1 MSHDNLC
8 ILFLKAPLPGHVK
21 TRLQPQLT
29 PQQSAALYTAMVE
42 DQLKAL
48 ADGGFDTVLFIA
60 QDRHRE
66 LISNWLGP
74 SRPMVAQQGADLG
87 ARMFHAFEWA
97 HHRGYHRMVLIG
109 SDTPGIDRPLM
120 EEAFEALTTHDVVLG
135 PSNDG
140 GYYLIGIRQ
149 AHEPLFQNIRWSTST
164 VLNDTHALAKSHGL
178 STNLLASRIDID
190 TFADVKQLWQES
202 KNGEVNIGPKTT
214 HCLQSLLG

>member
-1 MSHDNLC
+1 MSHKNLC

-29 PQQSAALYTAMVE
+29 LQQSAALYTAMVE
-42 DQLKAL
+42 DQLETL

-60 QDRHRE
+60 QDVHRK

-74 SRPMVAQQGADLG
+74 SRPIVTQQGADLG

-97 HHRGYHRMVLIG
+97 QHHGYHRVVLIG

-120 EEAFEALTTHDVVLG
+120 EEAFEALNTHDIVLG

-140 GYYLIGIRQ
+140 GYYLIGMRR
-149 AHEPLFQNIRWSTST
+149 AHEPLFEKIRWSTDT
-164 VLNDTHALAKSHGL
+164 VLKETRSRAKLHNLGV
-178 STNLLASRIDID
+178 NLLEPKIDID
-190 TFADVKQLWQES
+190 TWNDLQELRESVRNQQMIIGRRTHDVLHTL
-202 KNGEVNIGPKTT
+202 VR
-214 HCLQSLLG
+214 